1 MMRTRLNP
9 GRALLWG
16 VWPISGIRE
25 KGINIKLKHSYQEPA
40 QVPLG
45 EKPKVSRINLVEGIR
60 QIGPVPLVEGVP
72 AIVVKQLI
80 AGCNN

>member
-1 MMRTRLNP
+1 M
-9 GRALLWG
+9 
-16 VWPISGIRE
+16 E
-25 KGINIKLKHSYQEPA
+25 KKPEYSYQEPA

-45 EKPKVSRINLVEGIR
+45 EKPKVWRINLVEGIR